1 MDSSVSDSFCTRS
14 TYISACKLDSSG
26 VSPVVSTPSTSAS
39 EMNIVN
45 TVPSFLNSVIIS
57 ETKETKSHFHI
68 LCYLKGR
75 HRTVKVAAM
84 VDSGATALF
93 VDKKYAE
100 SQKMWQIPLEHP
112 IRLHNIDGTLNEA
125 GSITH
130 KVKLSLKVGSDEEI
144 FEFYVT
150 SLGPEKVILGLPWLR
165 HRNPTI
171 NWQEGTMHL
180 GADQGMSPEPLEI
193 ELTRIAANRM
203 ERRRLLSEKVMDT
216 IQDEIFCLAGFT
228 YSQQIAEKANRAKG
242 IRTFEEMVPEPY
254 RDFAKVFSEEESHRL
269 PKHQPWDHAIDLE
282 PDAVTHWKIKSYPMS
297 PAEQVELDKWLEE
310 NLAKGYLRPSKSPMA
325 SPVFFI
331 KKKDGKLRLVQD
343 YRRLNK
349 ITIKNRYPLPLAAD
363 IVNRLTGAQLFTKFD
378 VRWGYHNIRI
388 KSGDEWKAAII
399 TNRMEVEPTVMGFGM
414 TNSPATFQSLM
425 NSVFADLIATGVVA
439 VYMDDILIYTSTLAK
454 HRKIVR
460 EVLQRLQD
468 HDLYLKPEK
477 CEFEKQEIEYLG
489 MIIRPG
495 EVCMDPGKVSAVR
508 DWPMPTTLR
517 DVRAFI
523 GFSNFY
529 RRFIKD
535 FSSIARPLHDL
546 TKKDVPWQWHAEQ
559 QHAFNTLKE
568 KFCQEPILK
577 VYDPN
582 LETRIEVDAS
592 GFATGGILSQKY
604 PDGLWHPI
612 AYRSSSM
619 SKEERNYEIYDREM
633 LGCIRALEDWRHF
646 LEGIS
651 FEIVTDH
658 KNIEWWAS
666 MRDLNRR
673 QARWTLYLSR
683 FSFKITYRKGE
694 LMQADALSRFSKDQV
709 SDKED
714 NRQVQVLKPEHFIR
728 AAKAHFVPE
737 VDSLGDRIRWA
748 SLREAE
754 VIEGLKSIDKTAPK
768 ALTNGTAMWEEDDG
782 FVYYKGRLY
791 VPNDRKLRQ
800 DVVKSCHDAI
810 LAGHPGKN
818 GTTELVSRYYW
829 WPRMAGF
836 ISAYVEGCDRC
847 QRYRKDLHPKA
858 LIQPQEVPE
867 GPWQTIGIDLI
878 GPLPVSRGKDAILN
892 IVDHYTKQI
901 HLFPVTT
908 QLTADGVASIYFEQV
923 FPLHGIPKKIISDRG
938 PQFAAR
944 SMRALYKR
952 LGIDAGLT
960 TAYHPQANGQVE
972 RKNQEVEI
980 YLKLFTGKRQDD
992 WADLLPT
999 AEFVINSRLNSATGH
1014 TPFELLYGYTPDFTI
1029 PVGRPSGIPVLDKRL
1044 QNLQVV
1050 RKDAEAALRLSKK
1063 RMQTDVEQRMKPY
1076 KFNVGDKVWLQA
1088 KQIKVHQQS
1097 AKLGPKQLG
1106 PFEVTEVRSDVD
1118 YKLALPPAL
1127 RIHDV
1132 FHVDRLSPY
1141 KGNEVNGQVPPP
1153 PEPVTV
1159 EGEEEYEVD
1168 HIRDSKLFGRTLK
1181 YLVRWT
1187 GYGEGEDTWEPAKN
1201 LEHAQDKVLEFYSKN
1216 PGAPRKLAANLYA
1229 SLPWQNPTQFT
1240 EANADV
1246 DP

>member
-1 MDSSVSDSFCTRS
+1 MDSSVSDSFCTHS

-26 VSPVVSTPSTSAS
+26 VSSVVSTPSTSAS
-39 EMNIVN
+39 EMNIIN
-45 TVPSFLNSVIIS
+45 IVPSSLNSVIIS
-57 ETKETKSHFHI
+57 ETKEAKSHFHI
-68 LCYLKGR
+68 SCYLKGR
-75 HRTVKVAAM
+75 HHTVKVAAM

-93 VDKKYAE
+93 IDKKYAE
-100 SQKMWQIPLEHP
+100 SQKMWQVPVEHP

-130 KVKLSLKVGSDEEI
+130 KVKLSLKVGVDEET

-180 GADQGMSPEPLEI
+180 GTDQGMSPEPLEI

-242 IRTFEEMVPEPY
+242 IRMFEEMVPEPY

-282 PDAVTHWKIKSYPMS
+282 PDATLHWKVKLYPMS

-399 TNRMEVEPTVMGFGM
+399 TNWMEVEPTVMRFGM

-425 NSVFADLIATGVVA
+425 NSVFADLIATGVIA
-439 VYMDDILIYTSTLAK
+439 VYMDDILIYTPTLAE
-454 HRKIVR
+454 HRKIVC

-468 HDLYLKPEK
+468 HDLYLKQEK

-489 MIIRPG
+489 MIIRQG
-495 EVCMDPGKVSAVR
+495 EVCMDPGKVFAVR
-508 DWPMPTTLR
+508 DWPTPTTLR

-546 TKKDVPWQWHAEQ
+546 TKKDVLWQWHAEQ
-559 QHAFNTLKE
+559 QHAFDTLKE

-582 LETRIEVDAS
+582 LETRVEVDAS
-592 GFATGGILSQKY
+592 GYATGGILSQKY
-604 PDGLWHPI
+604 PDGLWHPV

-683 FSFKITYRKGE
+683 FSFKITYHKGE

-818 GTTELVSRYYW
+818 GTVELVSRYYW

-836 ISAYVEGCDRC
+836 ISTYVEGCDRC

-1050 RKDAEAALRLSKK
+1050 RKDAEAALHLSKK

-1076 KFNVGDKVWLQA
+1076 KFNVRDKVWLQA

-1106 PFEVTEVRSDVD
+1106 PFEVTEVRSDID

>member
-1 MDSSVSDSFCTRS
+1 MDSYVSDSFCTRS

-45 TVPSFLNSVIIS
+45 NVSSFLNSVIIS
-57 ETKETKSHFHI
+57 KTKEVKSHFHI

-100 SQKMWQIPLEHP
+100 SQKMWQVPLEHP

-130 KVKLSLKVGSDEEI
+130 KVKLSLKVGSDEET

-171 NWQEGTMHL
+171 NWQEGTMCL

-282 PDAVTHWKIKSYPMS
+282 PDATLHWKVKSYPMS

-425 NSVFADLIATGVVA
+425 NSVFADLIAIGIVA
-439 VYMDDILIYTSTLAK
+439 VYMDDILIYTPTLAE

-489 MIIRPG
+489 MIIRQG

-508 DWPMPTTLR
+508 DWPTPTTLR

-559 QHAFNTLKE
+559 QHAFDTLKE

-582 LETRIEVDAS
+582 LETRVEVDAS
-592 GFATGGILSQKY
+592 GYATGGILSQKY
-604 PDGLWHPI
+604 PDGLWHPV

-694 LMQADALSRFSKDQV
+694 LMQADALSHFSKDQV

-728 AAKAHFVPE
+728 AAKAHSIPE
-737 VDSLGDRIRWA
+737 VDSIGDRIRWA

-754 VIEGLKSIDKTAPK
+754 VIEGLKSINKTAPK

-818 GTTELVSRYYW
+818 GTVELVSRYYW

-858 LIQPQEVPE
+858 VIQPQEVPE

-999 AEFVINSRLNSATGH
+999 AEFVVNSRLNSATGH

-1044 QNLQVV
+1044 QNIQVV

-1063 RMQTDVEQRMKPY
+1063 RMQTDVEQRLKPY

-1097 AKLGPKQLG
+1097 AKLG

>member
-1 MDSSVSDSFCTRS
+1 MDSHVSDSFCTRS

-57 ETKETKSHFHI
+57 ETKEVKSHFHI

-100 SQKMWQIPLEHP
+100 SQKMWQVPLEHP

-180 GADQGMSPEPLEI
+180 GTDQGMSPEPLEI
-193 ELTRIAANRM
+193 ELTRIAANCM

-216 IQDEIFCLAGFT
+216 IQDKIFCLAGFT

-282 PDAVTHWKIKSYPMS
+282 PDATLHWKVKSYPMS

-439 VYMDDILIYTSTLAK
+439 VYMDDILIYTPTLAE

-489 MIIRPG
+489 MIIRQG

-508 DWPMPTTLR
+508 DWPTPTTLR

-559 QHAFNTLKE
+559 QHAFDTLKE

-582 LETRIEVDAS
+582 LETRVEVDAS
-592 GFATGGILSQKY
+592 GYATGGILSQKY
-604 PDGLWHPI
+604 PDGLWHPV

-673 QARWTLYLSR
+673 QARWTLYLSP

-754 VIEGLKSIDKTAPK
+754 VIEGVT
-768 ALTNGTAMWEEDDG
+768 
-782 FVYYKGRLY
+782 
-791 VPNDRKLRQ
+791 LR
-800 DVVKSCHDAI
+800 
-810 LAGHPGKN
+810 
-818 GTTELVSRYYW
+818 
-829 WPRMAGF
+829 
-836 ISAYVEGCDRC
+836 
-847 QRYRKDLHPKA
+847 
-858 LIQPQEVPE
+858 
-867 GPWQTIGIDLI
+867 
-878 GPLPVSRGKDAILN
+878 
-892 IVDHYTKQI
+892 
-901 HLFPVTT
+901 
-908 QLTADGVASIYFEQV
+908 
-923 FPLHGIPKKIISDRG
+923 
-938 PQFAAR
+938 
-944 SMRALYKR
+944 
-952 LGIDAGLT
+952 
-960 TAYHPQANGQVE
+960 
-972 RKNQEVEI
+972 
-980 YLKLFTGKRQDD
+980 
-992 WADLLPT
+992 
-999 AEFVINSRLNSATGH
+999 
-1014 TPFELLYGYTPDFTI
+1014 
-1029 PVGRPSGIPVLDKRL
+1029 
-1044 QNLQVV
+1044 
-1050 RKDAEAALRLSKK
+1050 
-1063 RMQTDVEQRMKPY
+1063 
-1076 KFNVGDKVWLQA
+1076 
-1088 KQIKVHQQS
+1088 
-1097 AKLGPKQLG
+1097 
-1106 PFEVTEVRSDVD
+1106 
-1118 YKLALPPAL
+1118 
-1127 RIHDV
+1127 
-1132 FHVDRLSPY
+1132 
-1141 KGNEVNGQVPPP
+1141 
-1153 PEPVTV
+1153 
-1159 EGEEEYEVD
+1159 
-1168 HIRDSKLFGRTLK
+1168 
-1181 YLVRWT
+1181 
-1187 GYGEGEDTWEPAKN
+1187 
-1201 LEHAQDKVLEFYSKN
+1201 
-1216 PGAPRKLAANLYA
+1216 
-1229 SLPWQNPTQFT
+1229 
-1240 EANADV
+1240 
-1246 DP
+1246 